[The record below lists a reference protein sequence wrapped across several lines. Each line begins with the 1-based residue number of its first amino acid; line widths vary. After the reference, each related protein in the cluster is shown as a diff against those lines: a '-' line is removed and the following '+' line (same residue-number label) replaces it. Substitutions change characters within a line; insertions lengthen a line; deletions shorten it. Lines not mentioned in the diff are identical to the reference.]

1 MTNIRTLFDASKGLD
16 RRIEKVITYGSNE
29 EKNLKAEI
37 SEYVVTDH
45 LCESM
50 HELLERMQ
58 TAMNSNDEN
67 EIGVWVSG
75 FYGSGKSSLS
85 KYIGMAL
92 DDRITVDGAP
102 FLQHFSDRIRDSRT
116 KALLNTVAKRFPAS
130 VVMVDLASEQS
141 AGASMEDV
149 ATVLYNKVLKWA
161 GYSRNLKVASFER
174 RLKKDGRYEEFE
186 NLFSEMLEGESWQS
200 YQDDPSVVDFIIPEL
215 AHQMYPKFWPHSDS
229 FKTDHEE
236 IVFTVE
242 QQAQEIIDI
251 VRETSN
257 KEYCVFIFDEIGN
270 YVGPRE
276 KLIFKLQGFAQI
288 IKQLGK
294 GKVWIFGT
302 AQQTLAEDDKS
313 AALNSPELYKLIDR
327 FPIDIRLKSSDIKE
341 ICYLRLLG
349 KSSEGENQLKS
360 LFESNG
366 QSLRHATK
374 LEGNKFYEA
383 DVDEK
388 SFVNLYPFLP
398 AHFELL
404 LNLLGVLAKSTGGIG
419 LRSAIK
425 VIHDVLVEGNDD
437 QAPIAEQSVGWL
449 ATSVTLYDAL
459 EKDIG
464 AAFATK
470 HKAVGRLYQSN
481 WYESANHQGV
491 AKTVALLEILNNL
504 PITRHNVAA
513 LMHGDVTAQSQKDAI
528 NQAIEDLINDPKVPL
543 AEKDGELTFFS
554 EKLNDIEQERHQLR
568 LPSIELRKIMSNA
581 LRDVM
586 SPLPSVS
593 LNGSR
598 SVQTGI
604 KYNNDSGLISSLN
617 GDRNPIQTVI
627 EFVSSTDFDVARTR
641 LVDASRHNG
650 NEIYLLARRSQDID
664 ELVNEAY
671 RCDEI
676 ANRYRNETEKEI
688 KDYCKTQKD
697 RAANLLGQ
705 IEGKLSRSL
714 INGEFIFGGNAT
726 AVEGY
731 DQKLLDACKK
741 HLLDAAK
748 QVFDRYQEAPVQVN
762 TNVAEKFI
770 RADNLSLIT
779 ADIDPLTLVEKT
791 GGTFSINESHQA
803 ITSIKDYV
811 ETRGGIDG
819 KVLSDYFS
827 RPPFGW
833 SQDTLRYLVAT
844 MFVGGL
850 VKFKVAGQELTS
862 SGQKAIEAIKTN
874 NTFKNVGV
882 NLRDDRPSPEM
893 CMLASE
899 RLTEL
904 TGDSVFPMEDDISKA
919 AVRYFNKAQHEFGSL
934 ASELRNLNIPGEDKA
949 KSLSN
954 DLASMLLSDCS
965 DAPQRLGAEESQVF
979 KSLQWAT
986 AIQQSFKQGLDKTL
1000 KSLGNLINSINTLP
1014 DSGIPGQLKQSA
1026 NEEIEVFNEKI
1037 KKSDFYEHSA
1047 DFNSTLTSLN
1057 TLISSSVEELQKQQ
1071 EQSIEQAQTEVANHI
1086 DWNELTVD
1094 EKSQELSRFDSLALT
1109 VTKDISG
1116 LKSLISQ
1123 EFNISQKLKEVNN
1136 SVSHK
1141 AQAKRAQR
1149 IAEEKA
1155 KYEAEGKADQK
1166 IERRLTIPK
1175 RVTQKA
1181 ELEQLIQMLQQLK
1194 GDLELNSE
1202 IEIHLDFD
1210 V

>member
-1 MTNIRTLFDASKGLD
+1 MINIRTLFDATKGLD
-16 RRIEKVITYGSNE
+16 RRIEKVITYGSNNE
-29 EKNLKAEI
+29 QNLKAEI

-58 TAMNSNDEN
+58 TAMNSDDEN

-92 DDRITVDGAP
+92 DDQIKIEGVP
-102 FLQHFSDRIRDSRT
+102 FLQHFSDRIRDVRT

-186 NLFSEMLEGESWQS
+186 ALFSEMLDGETWDN
-200 YQDDPSVVDFIIPEL
+200 YQDDPSVVDFIVPEL

-251 VRETSN
+251 VRETSE
-257 KEYCVFIFDEIGN
+257 KEYCIFIFDEIGN

-294 GKVWIFGT
+294 GKVWLFGT
-302 AQQTLAEDDKS
+302 AQQTLAEDDQS

-349 KSSEGENQLKS
+349 KSAAGEDQLKA
-360 LFESNG
+360 LFQNHG
-366 QSLRHATK
+366 QSLRHSTK

-388 SFVNLYPFLP
+388 AFVNLYPFLP

-425 VIHDVLVEGNDD
+425 VVHDVLVEGTAE
-437 QAPIAEQSVGWL
+437 QLPIADQNIGWL
-449 ATSVTLYDAL
+449 ASSVTLYDAL

-464 AAFATK
+464 VAFATK
-470 HKAVGRLYQSN
+470 YKAVARLHQSN
-481 WYESANHQGV
+481 WFESETHWGV

-504 PITRHNVAA
+504 PITRNNVAA
-513 LMHGDVTAQSQKDAI
+513 LMHGDVTAQSQKDLI

-543 AEKDGELTFFS
+543 AEKDGELCFFS
-554 EKLNDIEQERHQLR
+554 ERLNDIEQERHQLR
-568 LPSIELRKIMSNA
+568 LPSVELRKITSNA
-581 LRDVM
+581 LKEVM

-604 KYNNDSGLISSLN
+604 KYHNDSGVVAQLN
-617 GDRNPIQTVI
+617 GDRNPIQTII
-627 EFVSSTDFDVARTR
+627 EFVSPTDFEASRAR
-641 LVDASRHNG
+641 LVDASRHDTND
-650 NEIYLLARRSQDID
+650 IYLLARTAPDVD
-664 ELVNEAY
+664 ELINETH
-671 RCDEI
+671 RCQEI
-676 ANRYRNETEKEI
+676 ATRYRHEAEKEI
-688 KDYCKTQKD
+688 KDYCKAQND
-697 RAANLLGQ
+697 RAINLIEQ
-705 IEGKLSRSL
+705 IQTKLRRSL
-714 INGEFIFGGNAT
+714 VNGEFIFRGNAS

-731 DQKLLDACKK
+731 NQELLEANKK
-741 HLLDAAK
+741 NLLDAAK
-748 QVFDRYQEAPVQVN
+748 QVFDRFQEAPVLVN
-762 TNVAEKFI
+762 TNIAEKFM
-770 RADNLSLIT
+770 RADNLSVIT
-779 ADIDPLTLVEKT
+779 SDIDPLGLVVKS
-791 GGTFSINESHQA
+791 GGSYNINENHQA
-803 ITSIKDYV
+803 ITSIKDYI
-811 ETRGGIDG
+811 ETRGGVDG
-819 KVLSDYFS
+819 KVLSDNFS

-833 SQDTLRYLVAT
+833 SPDTLRYLVSA

-850 VKFKVAGQELTS
+850 VKFKVSGTELTS
-862 SGQKAIEAIKTN
+862 SGQKAIEAIKSN
-874 NTFKNVGV
+874 NTFKNIGV

-904 TGDSVFPMEDDISKA
+904 TGDTIFPMEDDISKA
-919 AVRYFNKAQHEFGSL
+919 AVKYFNKAQHDFGSL
-934 ASELRNLNIPGEDKA
+934 AEKLRSMGILGNDRA
-949 KSLSN
+949 DSLSQ
-954 DLASMLLSDCS
+954 DLADMLLSDCS
-965 DAPQRLGAEESQVF
+965 EAPQRLGAEESQVF

-986 AIQQSFKQGLDKTL
+986 AVQLSFKQGLDDTLRSL
-1000 KSLGNLINSINTLP
+1000 KSLIEAIDGLP
-1014 DSGIPGQLKQSA
+1014 SSGIPGQLKTDVS
-1026 NEEIEVFNEKI
+1026 EELSVFADQI

-1047 DFNSTLTSLN
+1047 DFNSTFTRLK
-1057 TLISSSVEELQKQQ
+1057 SSVSSAVVSLQVEQ
-1071 EQSIEQAQTEVANHI
+1071 EKRVEQAQAEVANHI
-1086 DWNELTVD
+1086 DWHELTLA
-1094 EKSQELSRFDSLALT
+1094 EKDLELKRFDNLVTQVSQDIDGFKQLLSQEY
-1109 VTKDISG
+1109 
-1116 LKSLISQ
+1116 
-1123 EFNISQKLKEVNN
+1123 NISQKLKVVNE
-1136 SVSHK
+1136 SVGQK
-1141 AQAKRAQR
+1141 AQVKRAQR

-1155 KYEAEGKADQK
+1155 KNQQEGHVKVK
-1166 IERRLTIPK
+1166 RKVTVPK
-1175 RVTQKA
+1175 CITQKA
-1181 ELEQLIQMLQQLK
+1181 ELDQLVQMLQQLR
-1194 GDLELNSE
+1194 GDLELNSD
-1202 IEIHLDFD
+1202 IEIYLDFEA
-1210 V
+1210 

>member
-1 MTNIRTLFDASKGLD
+1 MTNIRTLFDVTKGLD
-16 RRIEKVITYGSNE
+16 RRIEKVITYGSNNE
-29 EKNLKAEI
+29 QNLKAEI

-92 DDRITVDGAP
+92 DDQITIEGVP
-102 FLQHFSDRIRDSRT
+102 FLQHFSDRIRDVRT

-186 NLFSEMLEGESWQS
+186 ALFSEMLDGETWDN
-200 YQDDPSVVDFIIPEL
+200 YQDDPSVVDFIVPEL

-251 VRETSN
+251 VRETSE
-257 KEYCVFIFDEIGN
+257 KEYCIFIFDEIGN

-294 GKVWIFGT
+294 GKVWLFGT

-349 KSSEGENQLKS
+349 KSAAGEEHLKS
-360 LFESNG
+360 LFQNHG
-366 QSLRHATK
+366 QSLRHSTK

-388 SFVNLYPFLP
+388 AFVNLYPFLP

-425 VIHDVLVEGNDD
+425 VVHDVLVEGAAD
-437 QAPIAEQSVGWL
+437 QLPIADQNIGWL
-449 ATSVTLYDAL
+449 ASSVTLYDAL

-464 AAFATK
+464 VAFATK
-470 HKAVGRLYQSN
+470 HKAVARLQQSN
-481 WYESANHQGV
+481 WFESETHWGV

-504 PITRHNVAA
+504 PITRNNVAA
-513 LMHGDVTAQSQKDAI
+513 LMHSDVTAQSQKDSI

-543 AEKDGELTFFS
+543 AEKDGELCFFS
-554 EKLNDIEQERHQLR
+554 ERLNDIEQERHQLR
-568 LPSIELRKIMSNA
+568 LPSVELRKITSNA
-581 LRDVM
+581 LKEVM

-593 LNGSR
+593 LNGSL

-604 KYNNDSGLISSLN
+604 KYHNDSGVVAQLN
-617 GDRNPIQTVI
+617 GDRNSIQTII
-627 EFVSSTDFDVARTR
+627 EFVSPTDFEASRTR
-641 LVDASRHNG
+641 LVDASRHNTSD
-650 NEIYLLARRSQDID
+650 IYLLARTAPDVDDLI
-664 ELVNEAY
+664 NETH
-671 RCDEI
+671 RCQEI
-676 ANRYRNETEKEI
+676 ASRYRNEAEKEI
-688 KDYCKTQKD
+688 KDYCKAQND
-697 RAANLLGQ
+697 RAINLIEQ
-705 IEGKLSRSL
+705 IQTKLRRSL
-714 INGEFIFGGNAT
+714 VNGEFIFRGNAS
-726 AVEGY
+726 AVEGHN
-731 DQKLLDACKK
+731 QELLEANKK

-748 QVFDRYQEAPVQVN
+748 QVFDRYQEAPIRVN
-762 TNVAEKFI
+762 TNIAEKFM
-770 RADNLSLIT
+770 RADNLSVIT
-779 ADIDPLTLVEKT
+779 SDIDPLGLVIKS
-791 GGTFSINESHQA
+791 GGSYNINENHQA
-803 ITSIKDYV
+803 ITSIKDYI
-811 ETRGGIDG
+811 ETRGGVDG
-819 KVLSDYFS
+819 KVLSDYFA

-833 SQDTLRYLVAT
+833 SQDTLRYLISA
-844 MFVGGL
+844 MFVGGI
-850 VKFKVAGQELTS
+850 VKFKVSGTELTS
-862 SGQKAIEAIKTN
+862 SGQKAIEAIKSN
-874 NTFKNVGV
+874 NTFKNIGV
-882 NLRDDRPSPEM
+882 NVRDDKPSMEVLM
-893 CMLASE
+893 SASL

-904 TGDSVFPMEDDISKA
+904 TGMDVFPMEDDISKA
-919 AVRYFNKAQHEFGSL
+919 AVKYFNKAQHDFGSL
-934 ASELRNLNIPGEDKA
+934 AEKLRSMGVPGSDRA
-949 KSLSN
+949 DSLSQ
-954 DLASMLLSDCS
+954 DLADMLLSDCS
-965 DAPQRLGAEESQVF
+965 EAPQRLGAEESQVF

-986 AIQQSFKQGLDKTL
+986 AVQLSFKQGLDVTLRAL
-1000 KSLGNLINSINTLP
+1000 KSLIEAIDGLP
-1014 DSGIPGQLKQSA
+1014 SSGIPGQLKTDVA
-1026 NEEIEVFNEKI
+1026 EEVSVFADQI

-1047 DFNSTLTSLN
+1047 DFNSTFTRLK
-1057 TLISSSVEELQKQQ
+1057 SSVSSAVGSLQVEQ
-1071 EQSIEQAQTEVANHI
+1071 EKRVEQAQAEVANHI
-1086 DWNELTVD
+1086 DWHELTQD
-1094 EKSQELSRFDSLALT
+1094 EKDLELKRFDNLVTQASQDINGLKQLLSQEY
-1109 VTKDISG
+1109 
-1116 LKSLISQ
+1116 
-1123 EFNISQKLKEVNN
+1123 NISQKLKEVNA
-1136 SVSHK
+1136 SVSQK
-1141 AQAKRAQR
+1141 AQVKRAQR
-1149 IAEEKA
+1149 VAEEKA
-1155 KYEAEGKADQK
+1155 KYQNEGKVK
-1166 IERRLTIPK
+1166 VERKVTIPK

-1181 ELEQLIQMLQQLK
+1181 ELDQLIQILLQLK

-1202 IEIHLDFD
+1202 IEIHLDFEA
-1210 V
+1210 

>member
-37 SEYVVTDH
+37 SEYVVTKH

-92 DDRITVDGAP
+92 DDRITIDGAP
-102 FLQHFSDRIRDSRT
+102 FLQHFSDRIRDART

-174 RLKKDGRYEEFE
+174 RLKKDGRYKEFE
-186 NLFSEMLEGESWQS
+186 ALFSEILEGESWQT

-251 VRETSN
+251 VRETSD
-257 KEYCVFIFDEIGN
+257 KEYCIFIFDEIGN

-349 KSSEGENQLKS
+349 KSSEGEKQLRS

-383 DVDEK
+383 DLDEK
-388 SFVNLYPFLP
+388 LFVDLYPFLP

-437 QAPIAEQSVGWL
+437 QAPIAEQNIGWI

-459 EKDIG
+459 EKDIA

-470 HKAVGRLYQSN
+470 HKAVGRLNQSN

-513 LMHGDVTAQSQKDAI
+513 LMHGDVTAQSQKEAI

-604 KYNNDSGLISSLN
+604 KYNNDSGLVSSLN

-641 LVDASRHNG
+641 LVDASRHNR
-650 NEIYLLARRSQDID
+650 NEIYLLARRSQDVE

-741 HLLDAAK
+741 HLLNAAK

-803 ITSIKDYV
+803 ITSIKDYI

-819 KVLSDYFS
+819 KVLSDYFA

-833 SQDTLRYLVAT
+833 SQDTLRYLVAG

-893 CMLASE
+893 CMLASD

-934 ASELRNLNIPGEDKA
+934 ASELKNLNIPGEDKA

-954 DLASMLLSDCS
+954 DLTSMLLSDCS

-986 AIQQSFKQGLDKTL
+986 AIQQSFKQGLDNTL

-1047 DFNSTLTSLN
+1047 DFNTKLTSLN

-1071 EQSIEQAQTEVANHI
+1071 EQSIEQAQTEVANHV

-1116 LKSLISQ
+1116 LKSLVSQ
-1123 EFNISQKLKEVNN
+1123 EFNISQKLKEVNT
-1136 SVSHK
+1136 SVSRK
-1141 AQAKRAQR
+1141 AQAKRAHR

-1202 IEIHLDFD
+1202 IEIHLDFEG
-1210 V
+1210 

>member
-186 NLFSEMLEGESWQS
+186 SLFSEMLEGESWQS

-251 VRETSN
+251 VRETSS
-257 KEYCVFIFDEIGN
+257 KEYCIFIFDEIGN

-513 LMHGDVTAQSQKDAI
+513 LMHGDVRAQSQKDAI

-604 KYNNDSGLISSLN
+604 KYNNDSGLVSSLN

-641 LVDASRHNG
+641 LVDASRRNG

-803 ITSIKDYV
+803 ITSIKDYI

-819 KVLSDYFS
+819 KVLSDYFA

-833 SQDTLRYLVAT
+833 SQDTLRYLVAA

-986 AIQQSFKQGLDKTL
+986 AIQQNFKQGLDKTL
-1000 KSLGNLINSINTLP
+1000 KSLGNLISSINTLP